1 MTTTANST
9 DKENSPSPTQTP
21 APRFEPLPCKEGGT
35 LPAPT
40 DLTPEQ
46 AQAYEAMNDPLR
58 QKTLE
63 MRDLMYSQVTHLL
76 ESEYRLGTVVKE
88 IHDNPGTYG
97 ATSDIKLAK
106 FFGEYGKTK
115 YAYAR
120 RIRERYEPERFQ
132 ELVNARG
139 PDGHRLEYT
148 HLALLL
154 RVEDD
159 EKADELANQVLE
171 SSWSVNELKSYLAS
185 KAQPQKR
192 PTAPHTTPRPKT
204 FPGFVEQ
211 VVSHA
216 DQCRQAYE
224 ESWQE
229 GEAIRDAFNAVSA
242 EQLNEDCRK
251 RVQEAT
257 KAAREAAEDLRNIAT
272 ELEVIEKQIAGTLDW
287 RRSGGKRLTIP
298 GGAEVQA
305 YVEPSYPDDD
315 ELEGED
321 E

>member
-1 MTTTANST
+1 MTTTANPT
-9 DKENSPSPTQTP
+9 DKTNTPSQRQAP
-21 APRFEPLPCKEGGT
+21 APRYEPLPCKEGGT

-63 MRDLMYSQVTHLL
+63 MRALMYSQVTHQL
-76 ESEYRLGTVVKE
+76 ESEYQLGSLVLE

-106 FFGEYGKTK
+106 FFGDYGKTK

-132 ELVNARG
+132 QLVNARG

-159 EKADELANQVLE
+159 DQADALANQVLE
-171 SSWSVNELKSYLAS
+171 RSWSVNELKAYLAG
-185 KAQPQKR
+185 KAQPQKLPVPPR
-192 PTAPHTTPRPKT
+192 TPKPRT
-204 FPGFVEQ
+204 FFGFVEQ

-216 DQCRQAYE
+216 DLCHQAYE

-229 GEAIRDAFNAVSA
+229 GEAIRDAFDAVTA
-242 EQLNEDCRK
+242 EQLDEDCRK
-251 RVQEAT
+251 RIH
-257 KAAREAAEDLRNIAT
+257 EAAEAAVAAAEELRDVARQ
-272 ELEVIEKQIAGTLDW
+272 LQAIEKRVEGILDR

-298 GGAEVQA
+298 GADEVQT
-305 YVEPSYPDDD
+305 YYEPSYRDDD